1 MDGAHPLGEPVRLAG
16 VALLLATLLT
26 PSLPVRADQVYYPE
40 EVPPPSRDVTP
51 PGFTPAPITSGP
63 LIREPLPPPPPEK
76 PRWNRYF
83 LPVTTD
89 AATFVA
95 GGRTIRLA
103 GVDALPR
110 GGVCKLSDGDNWPC
124 GTTALFA
131 LRRFLAGRAIECF
144 FLRSDK
150 SDPLVAPCRIGKLD
164 IGLWLVTQ
172 GWVKPDASDSYRKAA
187 EAAHCAGLGLWRDAA
202 RDATCPATN

>member
-1 MDGAHPLGEPVRLAG
+1 MRWAG
-16 VALLLATLLT
+16 VVAALFLVALATPLV
-26 PSLPVRADQVYYPE
+26 PSRADQVHYPE

-76 PRWNRYF
+76 PRWHRYF

-89 AATFVA
+89 AATFVVS
-95 GGRTIRLA
+95 GRTIRLA

-110 GGVCKLSDGDNWPC
+110 GGVCKLGDGDNWPC
-124 GTTALFA
+124 GTSALFA
-131 LRRFLAGRAIECF
+131 LRRFLAGRAIECY

-164 IGLWLVTQ
+164 IGLWLLTQ
-172 GWVKPDASDSYRKAA
+172 GWVKPEPSASDDYRKAA
-187 EAAHCAGLGLWRDAA
+187 DAAHCAGLGLWRAA
-202 RDATCPATN
+202 GDNPQPCPSVN